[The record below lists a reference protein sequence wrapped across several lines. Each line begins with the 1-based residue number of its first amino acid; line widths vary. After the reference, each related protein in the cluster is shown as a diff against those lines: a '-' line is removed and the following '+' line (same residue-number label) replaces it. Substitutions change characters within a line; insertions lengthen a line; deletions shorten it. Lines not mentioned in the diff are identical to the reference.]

1 MQGQSWYNYF
11 SNKKIKHIIVVQS
24 LSHAQLFCDPM
35 GYCNP
40 MDCSPPGSSVHGIL
54 QARILEQVAISFSG
68 DLSNPGIQPTCPA
81 SAGRFFTAEPP
92 RKTKHII
99 GTHLLNKYAD
109 TDGDQPLEK
118 SSWSISQFIRDSC
131 RVRQSQAK
139 HLWSKTEGSTGRT
152 LEVRVSSK
160 FVPQESLLP
169 PAGLV
174 LFPFPLVYYALI
186 GSPSFLLIIQKKKS
200 QVTLFGRLRVGNQQ
214 KIKGKEKRKD
224 IPISVQSSKEQQG
237 QIRKPSSVIN
247 AKKQR
252 KTIEQERLEISSRK
266 LEIPREYFMQRW
278 AQ

>member
-1 MQGQSWYNYF
+1 MPNSFVTLWAIATLWTVARQIPLSMVF
-11 SNKKIKHIIVVQS
+11 SRQEYWS
-24 LSHAQLFCDPM
+24 RLPFP
-35 GYCNP
+35 
-40 MDCSPPGSSVHGIL
+40 SP
-54 QARILEQVAISFSG
+54 G

-186 GSPSFLLIIQKKKS
+186 GSPSFLLII
-200 QVTLFGRLRVGNQQ
+200 
-214 KIKGKEKRKD
+214 
-224 IPISVQSSKEQQG
+224 
-237 QIRKPSSVIN
+237 
-247 AKKQR
+247 
-252 KTIEQERLEISSRK
+252 
-266 LEIPREYFMQRW
+266 
-278 AQ
+278 